1 MAFSFLLIMKLELL
15 SSLIILYK
23 HIFISLY
30 GSKPQSFSLSLPWFG
45 CWVCFFLPIA
55 PMSPCIFIWD
65 YLLPVCP
72 LHISNYITNI
82 IVQIFWKQQ
91 TEYNYMVLHLHN
103 IFLDKMDNDKRLQEF
118 REFCSA
124 Q

>member
-1 MAFSFLLIMKLELL
+1 MVQNHNPFHFHCHGLVVGFAFF
-15 SSLIILYK
+15 
-23 HIFISLY
+23 
-30 GSKPQSFSLSLPWFG
+30 
-45 CWVCFFLPIA
+45 VPIA
-55 PMSPCIFIWD
+55 PMSPYIFIWD